1 MLYLGIDGTNWVH
14 VLYHA
19 KGGPDGVLDAFLA
32 RIAALDAA
40 LNPGALLTCFDRPS
54 FRPAIIPAYKGDR
67 DERPEDLGGV
77 LASAEK
83 AAGSVGQ
90 VAFQDGFEADD
101 CLATLAAHGVRCGY
115 QVVLATPDKDLRQCL
130 APGVRLLTKF
140 RVERGECTAGEWW
153 TEKTLLEKHGL
164 RPDQWTSF
172 QALVGNNDN
181 LPSAMGWGPKA
192 AEKALEACGSLG
204 AMLAKPDSVPCTDKQ
219 RASLREFGRIAVD
232 VLAVVTMR
240 TDVDAVFDALR

>member
-1 MLYLGIDGTNWVH
+1 MLWLGIDGTNWVH
-14 VLYHA
+14 MLYHA

-101 CLATLAAHGVRCGY
+101 
-115 QVVLATPDKDLRQCL
+115 
-130 APGVRLLTKF
+130 
-140 RVERGECTAGEWW
+140 
-153 TEKTLLEKHGL
+153 
-164 RPDQWTSF
+164 
-172 QALVGNNDN
+172 
-181 LPSAMGWGPKA
+181 
-192 AEKALEACGSLG
+192 
-204 AMLAKPDSVPCTDKQ
+204 
-219 RASLREFGRIAVD
+219 
-232 VLAVVTMR
+232 
-240 TDVDAVFDALR
+240 